1 TLESQSLYNILE
13 KQIVPLFY
21 QRGVDNIPREW
32 INRMKT
38 CMRKLAPVFNTNRM
52 VKEYAERFYIPAFV
66 RGAALAQDNLRGSIP
81 LAHYKD
87 ALRAK
92 WPNINVVGVHTSGNG
107 HYKVGDEM
115 QVEALVDLPDL
126 DPKDIS
132 VQLFCGPI
140 SGTGN
145 IEKPQILNMT
155 HSKQM
160 APGRH
165 LFTGKI
171 QCKKSGRQG
180 FALRVLPGNADMASP
195 FEPGLIIWN

>member
-1 TLESQSLYNILE
+1 ML
-13 KQIVPLFY
+13 PLFY

-52 VKEYAERFYIPAFV
+52 VREYAERFYLPASM
-66 RGAALAQDNLRGSIP
+66 RGVALAQDGLKRSIQ
-81 LAHYKD
+81 LSKYKD

-92 WPNINVVGVHTSGNG
+92 WPNIKIVGVHTSGNG
-107 HYKVGDEM
+107 HYKVGDQM

-126 DPKDIS
+126 DPKDLSI
-132 VQLFCGPI
+132 QLYAGPI
-140 SGTGN
+140 SATGQ
-145 IEKPQILNMT
+145 IENPQILTML

-165 LFTGKI
+165 QFTGKI
-171 QCKKSGRQG
+171 ECRTSGRQG
-180 FALRVLPGNADMASP
+180 FALRVLPGHEDMASP